1 MILMIEFLYAIITFV
16 VIFVVMYGIHWIIE
30 EVKWFFLMRKER
42 KKLVK
47 TKEILENYGSENK

>member
-1 MILMIEFLYAIITFV
+1 MIEFLYAIITFV